1 MFRKDDFLCA
11 FKKERFAKFS
21 VVVTLSKE
29 FLQQN
34 GLKPGDEIFVD
45 ETKLQ
50 AAITKKADASDAI
63 DLAISQI
70 LNEHRETFKA
80 LVDK

>member
-1 MFRKDDFLCA
+1 MRIQKRKIR
-11 FKKERFAKFS
+11 EVGNS

-50 AAITKKADASDAI
+50 AAITKS
-63 DLAISQI
+63 
-70 LNEHRETFKA
+70 RCF
-80 LVDK
+80 

>member
-1 MFRKDDFLCA
+1 MRIQKRKIR
-11 FKKERFAKFS
+11 EVGNS

-50 AAITKKADASDAI
+50 AAITKKAGASDAI
-63 DLAISQI
+63 DLAISQV
-70 LNEHRETFKA
+70 LNEHRETFQA

>member
-1 MFRKDDFLCA
+1 MRIQKRKIR
-11 FKKERFAKFS
+11 EVGNS

-63 DLAISQI
+63 DLAISQV
-70 LNEHRETFKA
+70 LNEHRETFQA